1 MRFTKSESESPVVNV
16 CEWTI
21 NIDIK
26 MDPGFIWL
34 SDQRANDR
42 SNEGPYQRE
51 RRLVP
56 EQKEQS
62 HVQQELSQ
70 PNMYFINVIII

>member
-1 MRFTKSESESPVVNV
+1 MRFTKSESEPPVVNV

-26 MDPGFIWL
+26 MDPWFIWL

-42 SNEGPYQRE
+42 SNEAPYQRE

-56 EQKEQS
+56 EQKEQP

>member
-1 MRFTKSESESPVVNV
+1 
-16 CEWTI
+16 
-21 NIDIK
+21 

-34 SDQRANDR
+34 SDQRANKR